1 MKGRFFEYNVGIA
14 GLLGRDSMK
23 ICVYAICK
31 DEAQFVSRW
40 VDSMSEADEIYV
52 LDTGST
58 DQTVALLKERGVIVE
73 QKVITPWRF
82 DVARNESLKLVPEDC
97 DVCVCTDLDEVL
109 EPGWRQVIEKLWK
122 KGVTRGH
129 YRYTWSFNEDGTE
142 GSVFDYDK
150 IHTRQHY
157 RWTHPVHEVL
167 EYLGEG
173 MERVVYLTGIQLNHY
188 PDRTKSRGQY
198 LPLLEL
204 SVKENPN
211 DDRNVHYLGREYFYY
226 NRYDEAITT
235 LKRHLSLPT
244 ATWDA
249 ERAASMRYIAKS
261 YAALKEPE
269 MAKTWFFKAIKEA
282 PYLREG
288 YIQLALQF
296 YKESDWFGVAYAVE
310 NALKIKERP
319 LSYITDP
326 SSWDA
331 TPYDLGAISQYYL
344 GNYEQALIYAQ
355 LALNCAPQNKRLKAN
370 YELIAK
376 ALK

>member
-1 MKGRFFEYNVGIA
+1 
-14 GLLGRDSMK
+14 MK

-122 KGVTRGH
+122 KGVTRGN

-150 IHTRQHY
+150 IHTRHHY

-204 SVKENPN
+204 SVKEKPN

-235 LKRHLSLPT
+235 LKIG
-244 ATWDA
+244 
-249 ERAASMRYIAKS
+249 RAH
-261 YAALKEPE
+261 
-269 MAKTWFFKAIKEA
+269 
-282 PYLREG
+282 
-288 YIQLALQF
+288 
-296 YKESDWFGVAYAVE
+296 V
-310 NALKIKERP
+310 
-319 LSYITDP
+319 
-326 SSWDA
+326 
-331 TPYDLGAISQYYL
+331 
-344 GNYEQALIYAQ
+344 
-355 LALNCAPQNKRLKAN
+355 
-370 YELIAK
+370 
-376 ALK
+376 